1 LRPRG
6 ENRFN
11 SFCFTDFDG
20 RFNARLA
27 AVVPRFFTS
36 GEESKVAGTS
46 ARYQC
51 RIKVEYHKDLMG
63 LLEEG
68 MLLAVKNFK
77 QALLGGE
84 RYTLMEISRVWPEH
98 FGLRGLSDH
107 GYYPMQF
114 EIIEQSEADWLTDD
128 KSTMMIQID
137 AIPINYDLIVRGN
150 CEYEF
155 VKGFSYPIVGSPVY
169 ILNGE
174 MINRMYNQK
183 IAKAFGLD
191 PSKTVEDARLDPRLG
206 VIKMFQTSNTVI
218 PIYVDFEKL
227 VRYHFGVFAF
237 TGGGKSN
244 LMSNILRR
252 IILHTGDVKVVVFD
266 ISCEYIFLL
275 LDLLADS
282 DIPAKVILEHRIDSL
297 EQFFNSVVKPRE
309 YEADERIKI
318 GLKRIMDQG
327 KVAFYTRPKQKIPT
341 YAQFLDELN
350 EQRKT
355 STDKPHYMNAIDK
368 IHDAILDYMEAHGL
382 SENQE
387 VDEAFINYID
397 QICIDTI
404 DDFKVHEKSGLF
416 AWATTRKTVID
427 QIRRKR
433 EEERK
438 ETGGLTAEKIREL
451 LEGEARLICIS
462 ISDPVTIKDLVVTLT
477 QDLLIRRKKRFQ
489 VKPYI
494 LLVFDEGQ
502 EFIPELSGAT
512 GIDKKCSKQVETIL
526 RQGRKY
532 GLGVCIAT
540 QRIAY
545 LNTNALQ
552 QLHTYFV
559 GTLPRPYD
567 RALISDTF
575 MIDKGILEKTLEFAP
590 GEWLLSSYIA
600 TGIENV
606 PIFIK
611 ADNAE
616 REIERFLRENVETS
630 FSTL

>member
-1 LRPRG
+1 
-6 ENRFN
+6 
-11 SFCFTDFDG
+11 
-20 RFNARLA
+20 
-27 AVVPRFFTS
+27 
-36 GEESKVAGTS
+36 
-46 ARYQC
+46 
-51 RIKVEYHKDLMG
+51 
-63 LLEEG
+63 
-68 MLLAVKNFK
+68 
-77 QALLGGE
+77 
-84 RYTLMEISRVWPEH
+84 
-98 FGLRGLSDH
+98 
-107 GYYPMQF
+107 
-114 EIIEQSEADWLTDD
+114 
-128 KSTMMIQID
+128 MMIQID
-137 AIPINYDLIVRGN
+137 AIPINYDLIVNENSEFG
-150 CEYEF
+150 F
-155 VKGFSYPIVGSPVY
+155 VKGFSYPVVGGPVY
-169 ILNGE
+169 LLNSE

-183 IAKAFGLD
+183 IAEEIGVD
-191 PSKTVEDARLDPRLG
+191 PSKTVEDAKADPRLG
-206 VIKMFQTSNTVI
+206 LIKMFEASKTVI

-252 IILHTGDVKVVVFD
+252 ILLHTDNTKVIIFD

-275 LDLLADS
+275 LDILTDPTM
-282 DIPAKVILEHRIDSL
+282 PAKVVLEHKIDSL

-309 YEADERIKI
+309 YEADERIKA
-318 GLKRIMDQG
+318 GLQLIMEQD
-327 KVAFYTRPKQKIPT
+327 KVAYYTRPKQRIPT
-341 YAQFLDELN
+341 YSQFIEELTD
-350 EQRKT
+350 QRKK
-355 STDKPHYMNAIDK
+355 STDKPHYLNAIDK
-368 IHDAILDYMEAHGL
+368 IHDAIFEYMEEHGL

-387 VDEAFINYID
+387 VDEDFVRYID
-397 QICIDTI
+397 QIAIETVQE
-404 DDFKVHEKSGLF
+404 FKVHEKSGLY
-416 AWATTRKTVID
+416 AWATTRTAIID
-427 QIRRKR
+427 RIRRKH
-433 EEERK
+433 EKEKK

-451 LEGEARLICIS
+451 LEGEARIVCVS
-462 ISDPVTIKDLVVTLT
+462 ISDPFIIKDLVVTLT
-477 QDLLIRRKKRFQ
+477 QDLLVRRKRRFQ

-494 LLVFDEGQ
+494 LLVFDEAQ
-502 EFIPELSGAT
+502 EFMPTLSGSS
-512 GIDKKCSKQVETIL
+512 GIDAKCSRHVETLL

-532 GLGVCIAT
+532 GLGACIAT

-616 REIERFLRENVETS
+616 NEIEKYLRNNA
-630 FSTL
+630 

>member
-1 LRPRG
+1 
-6 ENRFN
+6 
-11 SFCFTDFDG
+11 
-20 RFNARLA
+20 
-27 AVVPRFFTS
+27 
-36 GEESKVAGTS
+36 
-46 ARYQC
+46 
-51 RIKVEYHKDLMG
+51 
-63 LLEEG
+63 
-68 MLLAVKNFK
+68 
-77 QALLGGE
+77 
-84 RYTLMEISRVWPEH
+84 
-98 FGLRGLSDH
+98 
-107 GYYPMQF
+107 
-114 EIIEQSEADWLTDD
+114 
-128 KSTMMIQID
+128 MMIQID
-137 AIPINYDLIVRGN
+137 AIPINYDLIVRSN

-368 IHDAILDYMEAHGL
+368 IHDAILDYVEAHGL

-397 QICIDTI
+397 KICIDTI
-404 DDFKVHEKSGLF
+404 DEFKVHEKSGLF

-433 EEERK
+433 EEEKK
-438 ETGGLTAEKIREL
+438 ETSGLTAEKIREL

-494 LLVFDEGQ
+494 LLVFDEAQ

-616 REIERFLRENVETS
+616 KEIERFLRENVETS
-630 FSTL
+630 FSNL